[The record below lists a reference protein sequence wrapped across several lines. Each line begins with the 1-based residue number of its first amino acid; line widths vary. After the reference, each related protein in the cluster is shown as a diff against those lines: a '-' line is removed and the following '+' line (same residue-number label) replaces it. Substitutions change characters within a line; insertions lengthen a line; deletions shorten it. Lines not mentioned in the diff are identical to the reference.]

1 MEEYQA
7 HFKFE
12 NLKIWQKAM
21 DFGEM
26 IFDESRNF
34 PKEETYN
41 LISQARRASDSIAL
55 NIAEGSISQSNPEF
69 IKFINYAVRS
79 LAEVVTCLHKAKR
92 RNYISSEVF
101 KQLYQEAFHL
111 MNMLQSFKTKIK

>member
-7 HFKFE
+7 NFKFE

-41 LISQARRASDSIAL
+41 LISQARRAADSIAL

-111 MNMLQSFKTKIK
+111 MNMLQSFKIKIK

>member
-41 LISQARRASDSIAL
+41 LISQARRAADSIAL

>member
-1 MEEYQA
+1 MEEYKA

-41 LISQARRASDSIAL
+41 LISQSRRAADSIAL

-69 IKFINYAVRS
+69 IKFINYSVRS
-79 LAEVVTCLHKAKR
+79 LAELVTCLHKAKR
-92 RNYISSEVF
+92 RSYISSEVF

-111 MNMLQSFKTKIK
+111 MNMLQSFKSKIK

>member
-41 LISQARRASDSIAL
+41 LISQARRAADSIAL

-79 LAEVVTCLHKAKR
+79 LAEGVTCLHKAKR

>member
-41 LISQARRASDSIAL
+41 LISQARRAADSIAL

-92 RNYISSEVF
+92 RNYITSEVF
-101 KQLYQEAFHL
+101 TQLYQEAFHL
-111 MNMLQSFKTKIK
+111 MNMLQSFKSKIK

>member
-26 IFDESRNF
+26 IFDESKNF

-41 LISQARRASDSIAL
+41 LISQARRAADSIAL

-111 MNMLQSFKTKIK
+111 MNMLQSFKSKIK

>member
-1 MEEYQA
+1 MEEYRA

-41 LISQARRASDSIAL
+41 LISQARRAADSIAL

-92 RNYISSEVF
+92 RNYITSEVF
-101 KQLYQEAFHL
+101 TQLYQEAFHL
-111 MNMLQSFKTKIK
+111 MNMLQSFKSKIK

>member
-26 IFDESRNF
+26 IFDESKNF

-41 LISQARRASDSIAL
+41 LISQSRRAADSIAL

-69 IKFINYAVRS
+69 IKFINYSVRS
-79 LAEVVTCLHKAKR
+79 LAEVVTCLHKAKCR
-92 RNYISSEVF
+92 SYISSEVF

-111 MNMLQSFKTKIK
+111 MNMLQLFKSKIK

>member
-41 LISQARRASDSIAL
+41 LISQARRAADSIAL

-92 RNYISSEVF
+92 RNYISFEVF

-111 MNMLQSFKTKIK
+111 MNMLQSFKSKIK

>member
-26 IFDESRNF
+26 IFDESKNF

-41 LISQARRASDSIAL
+41 LISQARRAADSIAL

-101 KQLYQEAFHL
+101 KQLHQEAFHL
-111 MNMLQSFKTKIK
+111 MKMLQSFKSKIK

>member
-41 LISQARRASDSIAL
+41 LISQARRAADSIAL

-92 RNYISSEVF
+92 RNYMSSEVF

>member
-41 LISQARRASDSIAL
+41 LISQARRAADSIAL

-92 RNYISSEVF
+92 RNYITSEVF
-101 KQLYQEAFHL
+101 TQLYQEAFYL
-111 MNMLQSFKTKIK
+111 MNMLQSFKSKIK

>member
-41 LISQARRASDSIAL
+41 LISQARRAADSIAL

-111 MNMLQSFKTKIK
+111 MNMLQSFKSKIK

>member
-7 HFKFE
+7 NFKFE

-41 LISQARRASDSIAL
+41 LISQARRAADSIAL

>member
-26 IFDESRNF
+26 IFDESKNF

-41 LISQARRASDSIAL
+41 LISQARRAADSIAL

-69 IKFINYAVRS
+69 IKFINYSVRS

-111 MNMLQSFKTKIK
+111 MNMLQSFKSKIK

>member
-26 IFDESRNF
+26 IFDESKNF

-41 LISQARRASDSIAL
+41 LISQARRAADSIAL

-69 IKFINYAVRS
+69 VKFINYSVRS

-111 MNMLQSFKTKIK
+111 MNMLQSFKSKIK

>member
-41 LISQARRASDSIAL
+41 LISQARRAADSIAL
-55 NIAEGSISQSNPEF
+55 NIAEGSISQSNSEF

>member
-41 LISQARRASDSIAL
+41 LISQARRAADSIAL

-92 RNYISSEVF
+92 RNYMSSEVF

-111 MNMLQSFKTKIK
+111 MNMLQSFKIKIK

>member
-1 MEEYQA
+1 MEKYKA

-12 NLKIWQKAM
+12 NLLIWQKAM

-26 IFDESRNF
+26 IFEESKSF

-41 LISQARRASDSIAL
+41 LISQARRAGDSIAL
-55 NIAEGSISQSNPEF
+55 NISEGSISQSNPEF
-69 IKFINYAVRS
+69 KKFISYAIRS

-92 RNYISSEVF
+92 RNYINGEVF

-111 MNMLQSFKTKIK
+111 MNMLQSFKSKIK

>member
-12 NLKIWQKAM
+12 NLKIWQKAI

-41 LISQARRASDSIAL
+41 LISQARRAADSIAL
-55 NIAEGSISQSNPEF
+55 NIAEESISQSNPEF